1 VGVLFVKVLLD
12 THAVLWAA
20 EGDRRLGN
28 SAADLLKNIKSGE
41 AVISDITLLEIAM
54 LVKKQRIHLMV
65 STMEYLRGIERN
77 YPPLTITAEIAAI
90 AMDLNLP
97 QSDPFDR
104 IIVASAQHH
113 ALPLLTRDQNISDS
127 GLVKVV
133 W

>member
-1 VGVLFVKVLLD
+1 
-12 THAVLWAA
+12 
-20 EGDRRLGN
+20 
-28 SAADLLKNIKSGE
+28 
-41 AVISDITLLEIAM
+41 
-54 LVKKQRIHLMV
+54 
-65 STMEYLRGIERN
+65 
-77 YPPLTITAEIAAI
+77 
-90 AMDLNLP
+90 MDLNLP